1 MAGNNA
7 VDSGGI
13 GGAKMIDLSKI
24 AYRLTVMDSG
34 GKQYN
39 IKEFVTGLGW
49 EENKNEISVRTSF
62 TAKNDK
68 TSAGRLSE
76 LIKPGC
82 LIGILRVMEENRT
95 EKWQGERCRNGIRRS
110 KAVPIP

>member
-1 MAGNNA
+1 MINKSHLFLRNEQGTSLYFDRTRGRD
-7 VDSGGI
+7 DS
-13 GGAKMIDLSKI
+13 
-24 AYRLTVMDSG
+24 
-34 GKQYN
+34 
-39 IKEFVTGLGW
+39 

-82 LIGILRVMEENRT
+82 LIGIFGQRSGKGNGAGMESAGA
-95 EKWQGERCRNGIRRS
+95 KQFQYPKMRCI
-110 KAVPIP
+110 